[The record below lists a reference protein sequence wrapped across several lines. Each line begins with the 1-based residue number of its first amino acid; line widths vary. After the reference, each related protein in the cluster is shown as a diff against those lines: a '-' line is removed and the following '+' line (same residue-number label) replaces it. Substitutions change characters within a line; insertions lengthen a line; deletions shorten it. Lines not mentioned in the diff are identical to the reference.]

1 MLLLGKPCVDSI
13 VENYGDVSG
22 VKLCTIGFDNDQWN
36 QYTGSL
42 VRNAQ
47 KYGMQCENIVV
58 GNCMPYF

>member
-13 VENYGDVSG
+13 VEGYGDVSR
-22 VKLCTIGFDNDQWN
+22 VKLCTIGFDNDQLN

-47 KYGMQCENIVV
+47 KYGMQFPTTMFSH
-58 GNCMPYF
+58 CMPYF